1 MLEKNE
7 LNNKKFKNDPINN
20 YYIFPDYEEEQI
32 KEAFDVFDFNG
43 NNYISAIELKEI
55 FNYINEEV
63 TEEEIDEM
71 INLVDKEGNGQVN
84 WINFYEFVS
93 GKIIKSEIK
102 EMKKTPDLYPDD
114 NFNKQQHLKKSKI
127 KFINSNEINHKING
141 HKKKEDTIKTTNI
154 RNEINNEK
162 DKYKDS
168 ILRKKNYKN
177 ELSYENGNNEED
189 NHIDNYVREI
199 LKKRKER
206 LENNYLLDKVKIN
219 NIEEK
224 NRLKPKKL
232 ILKDDD
238 NNNKNKIITYD
249 SFSESSIE
257 NEQIDYN
264 KNIKNIDNE
273 YLENNESLNTSKNL
287 NKKDNKTK
295 MSNFLPLDRTN
306 SMRKIKP
313 IISENNNDEN
323 KFLKIKNN
331 KIGYVNDLKDIQIKK
346 SSKYLD
352 YQFNKK
358 GNIKGKNFYVQKSE
372 IEDEEY
378 EKNISKE

>member
-63 TEEEIDEM
+63 TEDEIDEM

-177 ELSYENGNNEED
+177 ELSNENDNNEED

-238 NNNKNKIITYD
+238 NNKNKIITYD

-264 KNIKNIDNE
+264 KNIKNIDDE

-287 NKKDNKTK
+287 NEKDNKTK
-295 MSNFLPLDRTN
+295 ISNFLPLDRTN

-352 YQFNKK
+352 YQINKK
-358 GNIKGKNFYVQKSE
+358 GNIKRKNFYVQKSE